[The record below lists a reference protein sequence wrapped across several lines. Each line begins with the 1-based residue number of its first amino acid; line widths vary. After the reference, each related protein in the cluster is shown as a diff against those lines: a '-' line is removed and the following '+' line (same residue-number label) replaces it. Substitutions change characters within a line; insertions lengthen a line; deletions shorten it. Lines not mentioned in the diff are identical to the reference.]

1 MPGSDELAVP
11 VIREPQ
17 KLLKKVVTGGSWT
30 NNGGV
35 STEIGKGIAQENS
48 IKNHVMS
55 ERRRRGKLNEMFLI
69 LKSLVPAINKMDKA
83 SILAG
88 AIAYLKEL
96 ERKVQEL
103 ESIRGG
109 ISRSHGKTM
118 LRCHGNEVIGMSLS
132 AANKRK
138 KASEPSGGM
147 EEREHHWELSK
158 DGSSNVINVSIM
170 GTDVIV
176 QVQCRW
182 KELLMARVFDAL
194 KNLHLDVLSVQASTP
209 DGLFGLNIKAQFSS
223 SATFAPGIIREAL
236 QNAIN

>member
-1 MPGSDELAVP
+1 
-11 VIREPQ
+11 
-17 KLLKKVVTGGSWT
+17 
-30 NNGGV
+30 
-35 STEIGKGIAQENS
+35 
-48 IKNHVMS
+48 MS

-96 ERKVQEL
+96 EQKVQEL
-103 ESIRGG
+103 ESI
-109 ISRSHGKTM
+109 SCPAGKAM
-118 LRCHGNEVIGMSLS
+118 LMCHDNEITGMSLS
-132 AANKRK
+132 AAKRN
-138 KASEPSGGM
+138 KASELSGDM

-170 GTDVIV
+170 GTDVVV

-182 KELLMARVFDAL
+182 KELLMARVFDAI

-209 DGLFGLNIKAQFSS
+209 DGLFGLKIKAQVISTQLRNGM
-223 SATFAPGIIREAL
+223 ATARYSNF
-236 QNAIN
+236 